1 MTPQGLRKLGSGTVS
16 STSKKT
22 PGIVV
27 PAVVAAATANP
38 IGLIVVGGGRRFTEK
53 RAGIARLQGRAKK
66 IADEIAEQ
74 LRIRF
79 QEQGWIS

>member
-1 MTPQGLRKLGSGTVS
+1 M
-16 STSKKT
+16 
-22 PGIVV
+22 

-38 IGLIVVGGGRRFTEK
+38 IGLIVVSGTKIYGEVSGSSK
-53 RAGIARLQGRAKK
+53 VQGRAKK
-66 IADEIAEQ
+66 TADEIAEQ